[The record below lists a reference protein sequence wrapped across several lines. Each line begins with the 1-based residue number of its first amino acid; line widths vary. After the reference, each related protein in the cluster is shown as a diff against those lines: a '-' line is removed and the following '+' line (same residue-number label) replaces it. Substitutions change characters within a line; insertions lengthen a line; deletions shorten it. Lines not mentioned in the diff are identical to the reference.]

1 MDCVIVFGP
10 DKEDPLD
17 DELDLPEADIKDRNA
32 SLFGEFESA
41 LSGEFDN
48 QLGMNLIRNLF
59 EHERLRELYLYFTNV
74 YLLKNRGIRISNYNS
89 FRSDFVI

>member
-48 QLGMNLIRNLF
+48 QLGMNLIRNLW
-59 EHERLRELYLYFTNV
+59 T
-74 YLLKNRGIRISNYNS
+74 
-89 FRSDFVI
+89 

>member
-48 QLGMNLIRNLF
+48 QLGMNLIRNLWTWKIKRTFFVFYKCLSLKKQRYSNF
-59 EHERLRELYLYFTNV
+59 EL
-74 YLLKNRGIRISNYNS
+74 
-89 FRSDFVI
+89 

>member
-32 SLFGEFESA
+32 SLFGEFESV

-48 QLGMNLIRNLF
+48 QLGMNLIRNLWKIKRTFFVFYKCLSLKKQRYSNF
-59 EHERLRELYLYFTNV
+59 EL
-74 YLLKNRGIRISNYNS
+74 
-89 FRSDFVI
+89 